1 MENDLLQRLADE
13 SQSYSKRQRAIAR
26 YISENSEMVSFM
38 TSRMLSRAAQVSES
52 SVVRFAR
59 QMGYSG
65 YSELRR
71 DLQQLIKDKLSKA
84 EKAESDLETEELRQT
99 VNAGDAGLRSIMT
112 AQNQRTLEEAVEL
125 LGQKEKIVVQ
135 AGLGLEGIDVYL
147 ASGLCA
153 LGFDARPA
161 STGLSREIL
170 QLDEKSALL
179 IICDSHF
186 SGLSG
191 PLRYARKKGTSV
203 LALTSDEGSTAG
215 LYADL
220 LLSGK
225 GSIALAA
232 LISALLTALEN
243 SCGKKLD
250 SKLAEL
256 DALQKEYDTYESGES

>member
-99 VNAGDAGLRSIMT
+99 VNAGDA
-112 AQNQRTLEEAVEL
+112 
-125 LGQKEKIVVQ
+125 
-135 AGLGLEGIDVYL
+135 
-147 ASGLCA
+147 
-153 LGFDARPA
+153 
-161 STGLSREIL
+161 EIGR
-170 QLDEKSALL
+170 A
-179 IICDSHF
+179 H
-186 SGLSG
+186 
-191 PLRYARKKGTSV
+191 V
-203 LALTSDEGSTAG
+203 
-215 LYADL
+215 
-220 LLSGK
+220 
-225 GSIALAA
+225 
-232 LISALLTALEN
+232 
-243 SCGKKLD
+243 
-250 SKLAEL
+250 
-256 DALQKEYDTYESGES
+256 